1 MKSKAYWVVI
11 FLVLFGSSVLF
22 ALLYFQTNKELQGA
36 KVVLSTQRY
45 NAKYLDFLKMFIKLV
60 IKSDKEVDFE
70 TRLKLENNIRAL
82 SLEYND
88 PQILLQWQKFVGST
102 NEAEAQKNVKDL
114 LAMLVDKTYLK

>member
-11 FLVLFGSSVLF
+11 FLVMFGTSVLF
-22 ALLYFQTNKELQGA
+22 GLLYFQTAKELQGTKIA
-36 KVVLSTQRY
+36 LSTQRY

-70 TRLKLENNIRAL
+70 TRLKLENNVREL
-82 SLEYND
+82 SAEYND
-88 PQILLQWQKFVGST
+88 PEILLQWQKFVAST
-102 NEAEAQKNVKDL
+102 NESEAQKNVKDL

>member
-1 MKSKAYWVVI
+1 MKSKAYWVVV

-22 ALLYFQTNKELQGA
+22 GLLYFQTAKELEGT
-36 KVVLSTQRY
+36 KITLSSQRY

-70 TRLKLENNIRAL
+70 TRLKLENAVRQL
-82 SLEYND
+82 KEEYGD
-88 PQILLQWQKFVGST
+88 EEILLQWQKFVAST

-114 LAMLVDKTYLK
+114 LAMLVEKTYLK